1 MFKAAKELRSSLIRN
16 SLKSFVV
23 SPLIKKFQVCAVRA
37 ICIGNLSKENIW
49 LQRRKME
56 KVLEDNEHTVCFF
69 SCITAMVKKK
79 NTKARRRR
87 NDSGSS
93 EEDGEESI
101 NNNCG
106 ISFWIVF
113 NLPAYG
119 ISSFAEHISREI
131 LAAEFDL
138 ISCKVIRSRRKLT
151 ILCLFIV
158 NTATSIVCSI
168 AIYLPL
174 IQVISIFQK
183 FLVNSNKSPL
193 DATAQSLFI
202 VLKDHK
208 SAEAIIL
215 TRESYENVVCQA
227 ALEQGDVAVTEGID
241 FSCKPAQLVITKFI
255 DCESKKE
262 LLSGLQHVY
271 NTDLHL
277 KVIDLD
283 PNRGILILFI
293 LHLTEKVRR
302 SRNIFFFRSLIIN
315 LKPISYFQF

>member
-1 MFKAAKELRSSLIRN
+1 
-16 SLKSFVV
+16 
-23 SPLIKKFQVCAVRA
+23 
-37 ICIGNLSKENIW
+37 
-49 LQRRKME
+49 ME
-56 KVLEDNEHTVCFF
+56 KVLEENEHIVCFF
-69 SCITAMVKKK
+69 SCITAMVEKK

-87 NDSGSS
+87 DDSGSS
-93 EEDGEESI
+93 EEDGVESI

-113 NLPAYG
+113 NWPEYG

-131 LAAEFDL
+131 LTAEFDS
-138 ISCKVIRSRRKLT
+138 ISCKAIRARCKLT
-151 ILCLFIV
+151 ILYLFIV
-158 NTATSIVCSI
+158 STVTSVVCSI

-183 FLVNSNKSPL
+183 ILGNSNKSRL

-202 VLKDHK
+202 FLKDHK
-208 SAEAIIL
+208 SAEAITL

-227 ALEQGDVAVTEGID
+227 ALEQGYEIENVAATEGTD

-262 LLSGLQHVY
+262 LLSGLQHVH

-293 LHLTEKVRR
+293 LPLTGKVRR
-302 SRNIFFFRSLIIN
+302 SKKMFFSN
-315 LKPISYFQF
+315 LY